1 MRQVDAAASSADETH
16 PAFATEPPRSLEN
29 YDKPKIVKLQRR
41 TFALRFGN
49 SKWGARNL
57 QTGAPSDPF
66 ASGRTHQIELVAY
79 GFLKIALPSHSD
91 RIADIT
97 VGPSRAIRGHGV
109 GAGQNMVVY

>member
-49 SKWGARNL
+49 SKWSARNL
-57 QTGAPSDPF
+57 QTGAPSGPF
-66 ASGRTHQIELVAY
+66 ASGRTHKSSLLRAASAKSAY
-79 GFLKIALPSHSD
+79 HSIATRDSGHYGRSESRHKRTRVP
-91 RIADIT
+91 IT
-97 VGPSRAIRGHGV
+97 
-109 GAGQNMVVY
+109 